1 VAQACRFSDCR
12 HASEPG
18 CAVRAAIV
26 NGTLAADR
34 LDAYRKLE
42 REAHRAELAGDAVA
56 RKAERRKWSAMIK
69 GVERSMA
76 AKRGR
81 DR

>member
-1 VAQACRFSDCR
+1 VARACRFSDCR

-18 CAVRAAIV
+18 CAVRAAIAA
-26 NGTLAADR
+26 GTLATDR

-56 RKAERRKWSAMIK
+56 RKAERRKWSAMIR